1 MIAVTDTEV
10 FWRDAVIEEQ
20 NGKRGNEDMSRLRS
34 VSQKMLKWILIGV
47 AAAAA
52 AVLATRIYYIE
63 EMLAALLL
71 FAVLFSCAAAA
82 LLILFM
88 LDRAGSAMLKFFE
101 LHARH
106 TLQHARGWSVFS
118 EPRSRT

>member
-1 MIAVTDTEV
+1 MRIV
-10 FWRDAVIEEQ
+10 
-20 NGKRGNEDMSRLRS
+20 SRLRW
-34 VSQKMLKWILIGV
+34 VSQKVLKWILIGG

-71 FAVLFSCAAAA
+71 FAALFSCAAAA

-88 LDRAGSAMLKFFE
+88 LDRAGAAMLRFFE

-106 TLQHARGWSVFS
+106 MLQHARGWSVFP
-118 EPRSRT
+118 EPRSRS